1 MAIRDDQFWASFLGI
16 EPSDWNL
23 PGISIRAHVGLIG
36 YRGLWCFRHRDC
48 VAVSA
53 PAGWVSHLQSSLSD
67 GEVNRVLEQA
77 FLADLLGDEIE
88 RLIGPAY
95 QGCLEPG
102 AFRPSSTDNVRAL
115 EGEDGAALL
124 QLRVQCGDENV
135 RNSGVEKA
143 MEHVGYFEGSTLLAV
158 AGYRPWNETAGDP
171 CILTHPD
178 FHGRGYGTAVAS
190 AVVQRALNSGKL
202 LLYQTL
208 EANTGA
214 VRIARKLGYE
224 QYARHIA
231 VGLRNTSPRLKHA

>member
-124 QLRVQCGDENV
+124 QLDVTTHHVDDVDTIKEVLDEGLWNH
-135 RNSGVEKA
+135 A
-143 MEHVGYFEGSTLLAV
+143 ATEGMASL
-158 AGYRPWNETAGDP
+158 
-171 CILTHPD
+171 
-178 FHGRGYGTAVAS
+178 GT
-190 AVVQRALNSGKL
+190 
-202 LLYQTL
+202 
-208 EANTGA
+208 
-214 VRIARKLGYE
+214 
-224 QYARHIA
+224 
-231 VGLRNTSPRLKHA
+231 

>member
-67 GEVNRVLEQA
+67 GEVNRVLDQA

-115 EGEDGAALL
+115 EGEDGAARL
-124 QLRVQCGDENV
+124 QLRVQCGDEMRGTVGSRRQWNTWATL
-135 RNSGVEKA
+135 KA
-143 MEHVGYFEGSTLLAV
+143 QRFWLWRAIVHGMKPQAIRVSSRTRISTD
-158 AGYRPWNETAGDP
+158 EDM
-171 CILTHPD
+171 
-178 FHGRGYGTAVAS
+178 
-190 AVVQRALNSGKL
+190 
-202 LLYQTL
+202 
-208 EANTGA
+208 
-214 VRIARKLGYE
+214 
-224 QYARHIA
+224 
-231 VGLRNTSPRLKHA
+231 GLRLRVLSYSAH